1 MADRGDTPPP
11 QGPYRASELAV
22 TIAPDRRAQV
32 AVVLLGVGFGM
43 GVLFH
48 VGLVARREAKALE
61 AAALVSS
68 AAPAGVVAATLS
80 GPGGTVAIPGKTG
93 AVVHV
98 WLQGCADCMPAFEA
112 HKRLAE
118 AGELAFALPV
128 VNVSYGE
135 ASPVWANGYHL
146 DTSLVTDRGPAL
158 VQPLGISS
166 FTTLVV
172 NRRGKVVLRD
182 RADSP
187 GYAER
192 VRTAARVVALEE

>member
-22 TIAPDRRAQV
+22 TIAPDRRAQM
-32 AVVLLGVGFGM
+32 AALLLGVGFCV

-48 VGLVARREAKALE
+48 VVLVARREAKAFE
-61 AAALVSS
+61 AAALASS
-68 AAPAGVVAATLS
+68 AAPTGEVAATLS
-80 GPGGTVAIPGKTG
+80 GPGGTVAIPGKRG

-135 ASPVWANGYHL
+135 ASPAWAKGYHL